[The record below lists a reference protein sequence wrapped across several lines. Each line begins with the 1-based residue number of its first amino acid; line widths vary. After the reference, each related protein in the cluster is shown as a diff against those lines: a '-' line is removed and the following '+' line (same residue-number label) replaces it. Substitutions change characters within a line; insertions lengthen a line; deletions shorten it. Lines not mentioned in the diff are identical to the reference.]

1 MENNENKKNFKKKE
15 KSIIFLDKEEQ
26 VKIMGLYKL
35 TKGNNKYKDFNDLVE
50 LHIKKNKFALIIA
63 KRNIYKKAKNQS
75 QLEKFLGMY
84 RHNNREQEHKTD
96 LMKITEIDS
105 SNNIYKDYIPKKDI
119 IERIKNIENNNE
131 YKNTDQMFK
140 ELYDKARNAKKRL
153 KRAEKNNNKEKI
165 ESIKKELENIENARK
180 DLKNETKKN
189 KKPKKGADLIKE
201 AVIIVK
207 ENTTPEQIINSF
219 NKVYEKIPFLKNAE
233 IINISIH
240 KDEGKINSLTNELEF
255 NHHAHILF
263 DNIDKKTKKTIFR
276 NLKKS
281 HLSIMQDVISKELGI
296 QRGERYKRVKGDTIN
311 KDDRKKITRHK
322 SKWQLQ
328 KESQEAIKKLKNK
341 EYINQIEKM
350 IQQDKERDESFVI
363 NYKPIDTAYTAK
375 TEAEINAEFNYILKN
390 QPPIFDTTNL
400 IELTRPFDSTE
411 CSIKWLDYTQ
421 NLTTTQELSAELTTQ
436 NTQNTKF
443 FQQNQEQN
451 KQEFIQPT
459 EFHATE
465 ANTEYNYTENYYDEF
480 DNVDFTTAT
489 YTQHTQHVP
498 PQMQELTQDFIQP
511 NQPNHAPTQE
521 FNAKLTNTN
530 TQPKAE
536 TKPQT
541 PPQATIQPKTIQPTQ
556 TATPK
561 QTPQTTKETTPAKPP
576 KPELVAFKD
585 DRQALLDSSKPYT
598 EQDTELQNL
607 AKQIQSLLDRVPN
620 DENDTKEILEIAI
633 REKNNKNL
641 AEYDKNEYNSLY
653 KKLQDA
659 ENSNNKF
666 AIQNLCRDYITWYV
680 KPRILPEINK
690 KIEAFNNRKDKVI
703 ENIRIN
709 QQKVTLN
716 QKTFEINTNIAPKQE
731 NQFKAELDS
740 KKSKLQESTIKKPTP
755 KPKPQDKSHGF
766 SR

>member
-50 LHIKKNKFALIIA
+50 SHIKKNTFALIIA

-119 IERIKNIENNNE
+119 IKRIKDIENNNE

-207 ENTTPEQIINSF
+207 ENTTQEQIINSF

-240 KDEGKINSLTNELEF
+240 KDEGKINQLTNELEF

-311 KDDRKKITRHK
+311 KDDRKKIIRHK

-350 IQQDKERDESFVI
+350 VQQDKERDESFVI

-421 NLTTTQELSAELTTQ
+421 NLTTTQESSTKLTTQ
-436 NTQNTKF
+436 NTQET
-443 FQQNQEQN
+443 
-451 KQEFIQPT
+451 
-459 EFHATE
+459 
-465 ANTEYNYTENYYDEF
+465 
-480 DNVDFTTAT
+480 
-489 YTQHTQHVP
+489 
-498 PQMQELTQDFIQP
+498 
-511 NQPNHAPTQE
+511 E

-541 PPQATIQPKTIQPTQ
+541 PPQATIQPKPIQPTQ
-556 TATPK
+556 TAMPI
-561 QTPQTTKETTPAKPP
+561 QTPQTTKALPTKPP

-585 DRQALLDSSKPYT
+585 DKQALLDSSKPYT
-598 EQDTELQNL
+598 EQDTELQNI
-607 AKQIQSLLDRVPN
+607 AKQIQSLLNRVPN
-620 DENDTKEILEIAI
+620 NENDEKEFLEIAT
-633 REKNNKNL
+633 REKDNKNL
-641 AEYDKNEYNSLY
+641 AEYHRDEYDVLY
-653 KKLQDA
+653 RKLKDA

-666 AIQNLCRDYITWYV
+666 AIQLLCGNHVRDYV
-680 KPRILPEINK
+680 KPRIMPEIDT

-709 QQKVTLN
+709 QQKATLN

-740 KKSKLQESTIKKPTP
+740 KKSKSQESTIKKPTP